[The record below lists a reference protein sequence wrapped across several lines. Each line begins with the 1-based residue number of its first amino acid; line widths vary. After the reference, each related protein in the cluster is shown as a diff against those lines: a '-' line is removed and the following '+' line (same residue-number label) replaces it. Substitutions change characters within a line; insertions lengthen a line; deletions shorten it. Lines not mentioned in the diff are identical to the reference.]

1 MSEEQKR
8 TALLAEDNVLN
19 QKVAIILLDMFGW
32 EHTLVPDGKQ
42 ALKAITDGNRYTVI
56 LMDCMMPEMDGFE
69 ATRQI
74 RRIEKLRGQ
83 YTPIIAV
90 TALAMAGDYERC
102 IAAGM
107 DDYIS
112 KPISK
117 ETLKVKL
124 DHWAQPDVVSRNKKL
139 AHSFNQ
145 YSPAS
150 SAGSM
155 RTPVNIL
162 ELEKFY
168 GAGELSNVL
177 ELFLSTTENLFAE
190 LERAIAERRAQ
201 NVSRIAHELKA
212 STTTVGAKDMTKL
225 CLYLEHTT
233 GHEDW
238 YEAEQTAKELT
249 QSFKEMKHF
258 IGSRAAAPQ

>member
-1 MSEEQKR
+1 MSEETTKR
-8 TALLAEDNVLN
+8 HALLAEDNVLN
-19 QKVAIILLDMFGW
+19 QKVAVLLLDLFGW
-32 EHTLVPDGKQ
+32 DSTVVPDGKA
-42 ALKAITDGNRYTVI
+42 ALKAITDGTRYTVI

-102 IAAGM
+102 IASGM

-124 DHWAQPDVVSRNKKL
+124 EHWSQPDVVSRNQKL
-139 AHSFNQ
+139 AHSFHS
-145 YSPAS
+145 YSPAN
-150 SAGSM
+150 AGGSM
-155 RTPVNIL
+155 RTPVNVL

-168 GAGELSNVL
+168 GVGELTNVL
-177 ELFLSTTENLFAE
+177 ELFLTTTEAHFAE
-190 LERAIAERRAQ
+190 LETAIAERRAQ
-201 NVSRIAHELKA
+201 IVSRIAHELKA
-212 STTTVGAKDMTKL
+212 SASTVGAKDMTKQ
-225 CLYLEHTT
+225 CLYLEHCS

-238 YEAEQTAKELT
+238 YEAEQTAKELAA
-249 QSFKEMKHF
+249 SFKEMRQF
-258 IGSRAAAPQ
+258 LGNRATV